1 MNTINA
7 AQTLELGTLLMGL
20 LGGLALF
27 LYGMDQMTEALKS
40 IAGGGMKK
48 ILAQLTTNRFKAVFA
63 GAFVTAVIQSS
74 SVTTVLVVGFIS
86 AGLLTLTQSI
96 GIILGADIGTTITT
110 QIVAFKITR
119 YALILVAAGFGLLF
133 MGKSKRVQ
141 QYGAMTM
148 GLGLIFFGMELMSQ
162 ATHPLRSYQP
172 FINAM
177 RGMDNPLIGI
187 LIGTMF
193 TAVIQS
199 SSATMGI
206 IIVLATQGF
215 VTLEAGIALA
225 FGANIGTCVTAVLAA
240 VGQPRQAMQAAVV
253 HVLFKVVGVLL
264 WYGFIAQLAALVR
277 FISPVAPDL
286 EGLARLAAE
295 TPRQIANAHTVFN
308 AANTVLFIWFTKPL
322 TLLMEWLIPDR
333 PIVRSRQVLPKYL
346 DPNLLQ
352 APELA
357 LDRVRLELGR
367 LGEYTVKMV
376 RQALPTVFTGNED
389 DLEKLAGM
397 DDDVDTL
404 YGAIVT
410 YLGQLSQGNLTSGY
424 SDRLSEFM
432 AIANYAENIGDM
444 VETNLVEAGSER
456 LKYNVQMSAATR
468 EILTTLHDKVVW
480 AIETGM
486 EALHTGNLDLA
497 EEVIAAKLSIN
508 RLAEEAEVHLARR
521 LTAAEP
527 NRLHTF
533 SIESEIIEYLKR
545 VYYFAKR
552 IAKVVAE
559 SGPVDQ
565 TPDIEPEA
573 ALFAD

>member
-1 MNTINA
+1 
-7 AQTLELGTLLMGL
+7 
-20 LGGLALF
+20 
-27 LYGMDQMTEALKS
+27 
-40 IAGGGMKK
+40 
-48 ILAQLTTNRFKAVFA
+48 
-63 GAFVTAVIQSS
+63 
-74 SVTTVLVVGFIS
+74 
-86 AGLLTLTQSI
+86 
-96 GIILGADIGTTITT
+96 
-110 QIVAFKITR
+110 
-119 YALILVAAGFGLLF
+119 
-133 MGKSKRVQ
+133 
-141 QYGAMTM
+141 
-148 GLGLIFFGMELMSQ
+148 
-162 ATHPLRSYQP
+162 
-172 FINAM
+172 
-177 RGMDNPLIGI
+177 
-187 LIGTMF
+187 
-193 TAVIQS
+193 
-199 SSATMGI
+199 
-206 IIVLATQGF
+206 
-215 VTLEAGIALA
+215 
-225 FGANIGTCVTAVLAA
+225 
-240 VGQPRQAMQAAVV
+240 
-253 HVLFKVVGVLL
+253 
-264 WYGFIAQLAALVR
+264 
-277 FISPVAPDL
+277 
-286 EGLARLAAE
+286 
-295 TPRQIANAHTVFN
+295 
-308 AANTVLFIWFTKPL
+308 
-322 TLLMEWLIPDR
+322 
-333 PIVRSRQVLPKYL
+333 
-346 DPNLLQ
+346 
-352 APELA
+352 
-357 LDRVRLELGR
+357 
-367 LGEYTVKMV
+367 
-376 RQALPTVFTGNED
+376 LPTVFTGNED